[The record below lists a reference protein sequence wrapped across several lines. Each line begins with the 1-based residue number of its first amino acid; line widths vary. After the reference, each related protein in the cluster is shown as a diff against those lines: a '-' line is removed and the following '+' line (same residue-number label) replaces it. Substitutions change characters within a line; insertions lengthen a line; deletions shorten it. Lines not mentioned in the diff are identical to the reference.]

1 MGAERLHQ
9 EIADLLKE
17 AEKELNTDQMK
28 WDRYLVQCF
37 FEKRY
42 LNTYYLSCRFKEE
55 NNMSEEDFFALKR
68 TPKPF
73 SRYMRV
79 GFARFISAYLPTI
92 AKVLWDQKKE
102 NIDKIAVAIN
112 KSNVDTRHIEDDLTK
127 ANRDRGEMT
136 ASKRMDGRT
145 KKIQRHNQVSWDSYK
160 ASNQWGVTK

>member
-1 MGAERLHQ
+1 MGAERVHQ

-17 AEKELNTDQMK
+17 AEQELNTDQMR

-37 FEKRY
+37 FEKKY
-42 LNTYYLSCRFKEE
+42 ANTYYLSCRFKEE

-68 TPKPF
+68 TPRPF
-73 SRYMRV
+73 ASQMRV

-102 NIDKIAVAIN
+102 NIDKIALAIN
-112 KSNVDTRHIEDDLTK
+112 KSNADTRTKECDVTK
-127 ANRDRGEMT
+127 ANQERNEMVT
-136 ASKRMDGRT
+136 SKRMDGRT
-145 KKIQRHNQVSWDSYK
+145 KRIQRLNQVSWDSYK

>member
-1 MGAERLHQ
+1 MGAERVHQ

-17 AEKELNTDQMK
+17 AEEELNTDQMK

-42 LNTYYLSCRFKEE
+42 LNTYYLSCLFKEE

-68 TPKPF
+68 TPRPF
-73 SRYMRV
+73 ASQMRV

-92 AKVLWDQKKE
+92 ADVLWDQKKE
-102 NIDKIAVAIN
+102 NIDKIALAIN
-112 KSNVDTRHIEDDLTK
+112 RSNVNTRTRECDVTK
-127 ANRDRGEMT
+127 ANQERNEIST
-136 ASKRMDGRT
+136 SKSMNSRIKR
-145 KKIQRHNQVSWDSYK
+145 IQHYNQLSWNSYK